1 MQSDLFEIPIP
12 SLSSQAAPKLAFL
25 ERFRFSVR
33 FDQALVGTIALIM
46 IYVLVFSFGVEKGK
60 RFALV
65 ELKAERLKRETMVE
79 ELGRK
84 LMEKSFP
91 GESAAGMKAS
101 NPSNKK
107 GVAVKQGS
115 LPAVSLVPSAA
126 QADTV
131 KTAAKGKENPLVKVK
146 AGAKTEAIAK
156 PTEKMKGIPQGK
168 YTIQI
173 LTYTNK
179 KKAAAQTLL
188 KEILQKGLKGFVM
201 PTGSNLVVC
210 VDAFENQSAA
220 KKMLAELRA
229 QNMVPTDAYIRLI
242 PQSAGL

>member
-33 FDQALVGTIALIM
+33 LDQALVGTIALIM

-84 LMEKSFP
+84 LMEKAFP
-91 GESAAGMKAS
+91 GQASADAKGSAHS
-101 NPSNKK
+101 KK
-107 GVAVKQGS
+107 VAT
-115 LPAVSLVPSAA
+115 AVSQGMLPTVSSVPAA
-126 QADTV
+126 LQVGTV
-131 KTAAKGKENPLVKVK
+131 KKAAKEKAKPLAKEK
-146 AGAKTEAIAK
+146 AGANTQVLAK
-156 PTEKMKGIPQGK
+156 PAEKIKGIPQGK

-173 LTYTNK
+173 VTYTSK
-179 KKAAAQTLL
+179 KKAAAEILL
-188 KEILQKGLKGFVM
+188 KEILKKGLKGFVM

-210 VDAFENQSAA
+210 VDAFENQIAA
-220 KKMLAELRA
+220 KKMLVELKA
-229 QNMVPTDAYIRLI
+229 QKMVPLDAYIRVI
-242 PQSAGL
+242 PQSAGV

>member
-25 ERFRFSVR
+25 ERFRFSLR
-33 FDQALVGTIALIM
+33 LDQALVGTIALIM

-60 RFALV
+60 RFALA

-84 LMEKSFP
+84 LMEKAFP
-91 GESAAGMKAS
+91 GESAAGVKAS
-101 NPSNKK
+101 NPSNK
-107 GVAVKQGS
+107 AAAAARQGM
-115 LPAVSLVPSAA
+115 LPAVSSVPTVP
-126 QADTV
+126 QADAV
-131 KTAAKGKENPLVKVK
+131 KKTAKGKPLVKEK
-146 AGAKTEAIAK
+146 AGAITQVLAK
-156 PTEKMKGIPQGK
+156 PAEKMKGIPQGK

-173 LTYTNK
+173 VTYTNK

-188 KEILQKGLKGFVM
+188 KEILEKGLKGFVM

-210 VDAFENQSAA
+210 VDAFEDQIAA
-220 KKMLAELRA
+220 KKMLVELKA
-229 QNMVPTDAYIRLI
+229 QKMVPTDAYIRVL
-242 PQSAGL
+242 PQSAGV